1 MRGCIPWTL
10 VTTRWQECRKV
21 GNAKFWVTENHRK
34 KRYPIVTAP
43 AQPHITTANPRHRP
57 CSFASVYLVEP
68 CLWTVFT
75 HTETNA
81 YQIKPRANA
90 HFFIFMPSLLL
101 QFFIFRKTFIFFAGP
116 WWSNRKRA
124 FVMIQGTAV
133 VFVEGGVER
142 GCMPLPIWPRRYSSS
157 FWTHFEQSGEK
168 SF

>member
-21 GNAKFWVTENHRK
+21 GNAKFWVAENHRK
-34 KRYPIVTAP
+34 WRYPIVTAP

-57 CSFASVYLVEP
+57 CSFASIYLVEP
-68 CLWTVFT
+68 CLWTVLT

-81 YQIKPRANA
+81 YQTKPRANA
-90 HFFIFMPSLLL
+90 HFFYLFHSFARITNFYL
-101 QFFIFRKTFIFFAGP
+101 KTFIFFAGP

-133 VFVEGGVER
+133 VFVEGNVER
-142 GCMPLPIWPRRYSSS
+142 GWMPLPIWPRRYSNSAL
-157 FWTHFEQSGEK
+157 THFEQLGGK
-168 SF
+168 SL